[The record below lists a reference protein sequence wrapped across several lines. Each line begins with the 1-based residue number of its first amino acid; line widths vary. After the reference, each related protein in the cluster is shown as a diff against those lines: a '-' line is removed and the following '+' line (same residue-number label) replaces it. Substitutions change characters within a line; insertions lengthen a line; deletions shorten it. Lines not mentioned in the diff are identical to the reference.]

1 MTTYH
6 LRCAIRNL
14 SKGLVVSYW
23 GVILQK
29 WRKVLM
35 PRCLPLSGC
44 NRAKFHSFLSS
55 IGGLLLQQLCCLDH
69 SDVTAFFPVSTS
81 SNSIL
86 HWISSLFIDCLCGR
100 YYIAFRQAITNKHF
114 FFKILPLVTGY
125 GRLNSLS
132 IHWNHSGRL
141 CFEMNYKNSDR
152 QAWFLQHAIANT

>member
-35 PRCLPLSGC
+35 PRCLPLSSC

-69 SDVTAFFPVSTS
+69 FDVTAFSPVSTS
-81 SNSIL
+81 SDSIL

-114 FFKILPLVTGY
+114 FSKSCPLSQDMVDWIPFQYIGVT
-125 GRLNSLS
+125 
-132 IHWNHSGRL
+132 
-141 CFEMNYKNSDR
+141 
-152 QAWFLQHAIANT
+152 QAGFVLKWMI

>member
-14 SKGLVVSYW
+14 SKGLVESYS

-114 FFKILPLVTGY
+114 FFQNPAPCHRIW
-125 GRLNSLS
+125 S
-132 IHWNHSGRL
+132 IEFPFNTLEWLRPALFWN
-141 CFEMNYKNSDR
+141 E
-152 QAWFLQHAIANT
+152 W